1 MQDNWKDQVN
11 KCLTLYVQYLLICI
25 NKHEHS
31 YSQMIINTCMRFIIF
46 LSFEQQIMSLMTNS
60 NESIMIF
67 LYFCIQIKYCSYLW
81 KRSHFFLQFLLRP
94 FHILWAAY
102 ILSFCTNLMICIS
115 IVTLSGYFFVFK
127 KIFGRE
133 CGKWYF
139 YGNYFSNLEF
149 KLKRISEQYNIVF
162 IWGVHKLVTYGFER
176 SGSILWWIP
185 E

>member
-67 LYFCIQIKYCSYLW
+67 YISAFKSNIAHIFEKEVISSSNFCYGLSIFCEQHI
-81 KRSHFFLQFLLRP
+81 FL
-94 FHILWAAY
+94 
-102 ILSFCTNLMICIS
+102 
-115 IVTLSGYFFVFK
+115 VFVL
-127 KIFGRE
+127 I
-133 CGKWYF
+133 
-139 YGNYFSNLEF
+139 
-149 KLKRISEQYNIVF
+149 
-162 IWGVHKLVTYGFER
+162 
-176 SGSILWWIP
+176 
-185 E
+185 